1 MLCFFVSVG
10 HGILELNIL
19 KARDLVA
26 MDSNGEDGT
35 QLLYYYSKTFI

>member
-1 MLCFFVSVG
+1 MFHFLVFVG

-26 MDSNGEDGT
+26 MDSNGEDNN
-35 QLLYYYSKTFI
+35 